1 MSLISVG
8 KKIGDLD
15 IRLGIPPSKSQFSV
29 NDTNKRFDY
38 NNKTTNRDSIFNRFR
53 SGITQSGGFARPT
66 QFLVTVDGPKGSALG
81 NVGIYNDTQSL
92 DQVARLHKSAKLSD
106 AIKTN
111 LQLRMDLFCS
121 NVSIPDKTI
130 TDDVNEQ
137 YYGPKRA
144 MAKNVQ
150 YGDVTLEFYT
160 SVNYEERLFFEAW
173 QNSIIDPISHNVGYY
188 DDYATPCMIT
198 ITPLTKTFT
207 AALANFEPSG
217 DPGRDRQEL
226 RKSLGDQS
234 GFSSYQVQ
242 MYEVWPKSI
251 AATPL
256 SYGAS
261 NEFVK
266 TSVTFTYRNYATT
279 AWNFLAKNNTEEFK
293 TLNRMEYRTNT
304 TNIQGSFLDNLP
316 FGIGNEIGRAG
327 RQVYETIKKNI
338 PIGRVTG
345 GSVFQK
351 VFQTLKLYETYFINN
366 IRSENEY
373 TINESA

>member
-53 SGITQSGGFARPT
+53 SGITQAGGFARPT

-242 MYEVWPKSI
+242 MYEVWPKTI

-256 SYGAS
+256 SYGAT

-345 GSVFQK
+345 GSVFPK
-351 VFQTLKLYETYFINN
+351 GLPDPKIIRN
-366 IRSENEY
+366 IFY
-373 TINESA
+373 

>member
-242 MYEVWPKSI
+242 MYEVWPKTI

-256 SYGAS
+256 SYDAT
-261 NEFVK
+261 NQFVK

-293 TLNRMEYRTNT
+293 TLDRMEYRTNT
-304 TNIQGSFLDNLP
+304 TNIQGSFLDNLQ

-345 GSVFQK
+345 GSVFPK
-351 VFQTLKLYETYFINN
+351 GLPDPKIIRN
-366 IRSENEY
+366 IFY
-373 TINESA
+373 

>member
-242 MYEVWPKSI
+242 MYEVWPKTI
-251 AATPL
+251 AATSL
-256 SYGAS
+256 SYDAT
-261 NEFVK
+261 NQFVK

-293 TLNRMEYRTNT
+293 TLDRMEYRTNT

-345 GSVFQK
+345 GSVFPK
-351 VFQTLKLYETYFINN
+351 GLPDPKIIRN
-366 IRSENEY
+366 IFY
-373 TINESA
+373 

>member
-8 KKIGDLD
+8 KRIGDLD

-53 SGITQSGGFARPT
+53 SGITQAGGFARPT

-160 SVNYEERLFFEAW
+160 SINYEERLFFEAW

-207 AALANFEPSG
+207 AALANFKPSG

-242 MYEVWPKSI
+242 MYEVWPKTI

-256 SYGAS
+256 SYDAGS
-261 NEFVK
+261 GIVK

-293 TLNRMEYRTNT
+293 TLDRMEYRTNT

-345 GSVFQK
+345 GSVFPK
-351 VFQTLKLYETYFINN
+351 GLPDPKIIRN
-366 IRSENEY
+366 IFY
-373 TINESA
+373 

>member
-38 NNKTTNRDSIFNRFR
+38 NNKTTYRDSVFNRFR
-53 SGITQSGGFARPT
+53 SGITQAGGFARPT

-81 NVGIYNDTQSL
+81 NVGIYNDPQSL

-207 AALANFEPSG
+207 AALANFNPTG
-217 DPGRDRQEL
+217 DPAKDRDTIRA
-226 RKSLGDQS
+226 SLGNTS
-234 GFSSYQVQ
+234 GFSAYQVQ
-242 MYEVWPKSI
+242 MYEAWPKTINS
-251 AATPL
+251 TQF
-256 SYGAS
+256 SYGAKDQILKIS
-261 NEFVK
+261 VVMKYRFFA
-266 TSVTFTYRNYATT
+266 TS
-279 AWNFLAKNNTEEFK
+279 AWNYLASPSLVGDGVGTRNSRSEFRSDVEQVK
-293 TLNRMEYRTNT
+293 
-304 TNIQGSFLDNLP
+304 GGFLDNLP
-316 FGIGNEIGRAG
+316 FGSEIGRVG
-327 RQVYETIKKNI
+327 RQVYETVKRNL
-338 PIGRVTG
+338 PIGRTTG
-345 GSVFQK
+345 GRVFPK
-351 VFQTLKLYETYFINN
+351 GLPDPTIIRDILY
-366 IRSENEY
+366 
-373 TINESA
+373 

>member
-15 IRLGIPPSKSQFSV
+15 IRLGIPPSKPQFSV
-29 NDTNKRFDY
+29 RETNNRISANNATSNY
-38 NNKTTNRDSIFNRFR
+38 NSVYNVFR
-53 SGITQSGGFARPT
+53 SGITQAGGFARPT
-66 QFLVTVDGPKGSALG
+66 QFLVTVDGPKGSILG
-81 NVGIYNDTQSL
+81 DTAVYNDIQSKN
-92 DQVARLHKSAKLSD
+92 QAARLDKSAKLSN

-111 LQLRMDLFCS
+111 LQLRMDIFCS
-121 NVSIPDKTI
+121 NVSIPGKTI
-130 TDDVNEQ
+130 TDDVTET

-144 MAKNVQ
+144 MAKSVQ
-150 YGDVTLEFYT
+150 YDEVTLEFYT
-160 SVNYEERLFFEAW
+160 SINYEERLFFEAW
-173 QNSIIDPISHNVGYY
+173 QNSIVDPISHNVGYY

-198 ITPLTKTFT
+198 ITPLTKTFM
-207 AALANFEPSG
+207 AALSNFKPSG

-226 RKSLGDQS
+226 RKSLGDTS

-242 MYEVWPKSI
+242 MYEVWPKTI

-256 SYGAS
+256 SYDAT
-261 NEFVK
+261 NQFVK

-293 TLNRMEYRTNT
+293 TLDRMEYRTNT

-327 RQVYETIKKNI
+327 RQVYETIKKNL

-345 GSVFQK
+345 GSEFTKGLPDPKIIQ
-351 VFQTLKLYETYFINN
+351 N
-366 IRSENEY
+366 IFY
-373 TINESA
+373 

>member
-8 KKIGDLD
+8 KRIGDLD

-38 NNKTTNRDSIFNRFR
+38 NNKTTYRDSIFNRFR
-53 SGITQSGGFARPT
+53 SGITQAGGFARPT

-242 MYEVWPKSI
+242 MYEVWPKTI

-256 SYGAS
+256 SYDAT
-261 NEFVK
+261 NQFVK

-293 TLNRMEYRTNT
+293 TLDRMEYRTNT

-327 RQVYETIKKNI
+327 RQVYETIKKNL

-345 GSVFQK
+345 GSVFPK
-351 VFQTLKLYETYFINN
+351 GLPDPKIIRN
-366 IRSENEY
+366 IFY
-373 TINESA
+373 

>member
-15 IRLGIPPSKSQFSV
+15 IRLGIPPSKSQFSI

-53 SGITQSGGFARPT
+53 SGITQAGGFARPT

-242 MYEVWPKSI
+242 MYEVWPKTI

-256 SYGAS
+256 SYDAS
-261 NEFVK
+261 NQFVK

-293 TLNRMEYRTNT
+293 TLDRMEYRTNT
-304 TNIQGSFLDNLP
+304 TNIQGSFLNNLP

-345 GSVFQK
+345 GSVFPK
-351 VFQTLKLYETYFINN
+351 GLPDPKIIRN
-366 IRSENEY
+366 IFY
-373 TINESA
+373 

>member
-53 SGITQSGGFARPT
+53 SGITQAGGFARPT

-242 MYEVWPKSI
+242 MYEVWPKTV

-256 SYGAS
+256 SYDAT
-261 NEFVK
+261 NQFVK

-345 GSVFQK
+345 GSVFPK
-351 VFQTLKLYETYFINN
+351 GLPDPKIIRN
-366 IRSENEY
+366 IFY
-373 TINESA
+373 

>member
-38 NNKTTNRDSIFNRFR
+38 NNKTTYRDSVFNRFR
-53 SGITQSGGFARPT
+53 SGITQAGGFARPT

-81 NVGIYNDTQSL
+81 NVGIYNDPQSL

-242 MYEVWPKSI
+242 MYEVWPKTI

-256 SYGAS
+256 SYGTS
-261 NEFVK
+261 NEIVK

-327 RQVYETIKKNI
+327 RQVYETIKKNL

-345 GSVFQK
+345 GSVFPK
-351 VFQTLKLYETYFINN
+351 GLPDPKIIRN
-366 IRSENEY
+366 IFY
-373 TINESA
+373 

>member
-15 IRLGIPPSKSQFSV
+15 IRLGIPPSKPQFSV

-53 SGITQSGGFARPT
+53 SGITQAGGFARPT

-242 MYEVWPKSI
+242 MYEVWPKTI

-256 SYGAS
+256 SYDAT
-261 NEFVK
+261 NQFVK

-345 GSVFQK
+345 GSVFPK
-351 VFQTLKLYETYFINN
+351 GLPDPKIIRN
-366 IRSENEY
+366 IFY
-373 TINESA
+373 

>member
-38 NNKTTNRDSIFNRFR
+38 NNKTTYRDSVFNRFR
-53 SGITQSGGFARPT
+53 SGITQAGGFARPT

-81 NVGIYNDTQSL
+81 NVGIYNDPQSL

-242 MYEVWPKSI
+242 MYEVWPKTI

-256 SYGAS
+256 SYDAT
-261 NEFVK
+261 NQFVK

-293 TLNRMEYRTNT
+293 TLDRMEYRTNT

-345 GSVFQK
+345 GSVFPK
-351 VFQTLKLYETYFINN
+351 GLPDPKIIRN
-366 IRSENEY
+366 IFY
-373 TINESA
+373 

>member
-15 IRLGIPPSKSQFSV
+15 IRLGIPPSKSQFSI

-53 SGITQSGGFARPT
+53 SGITQAGGFARPT

-242 MYEVWPKSI
+242 MYEVWPKTI

-256 SYGAS
+256 SYDAS
-261 NEFVK
+261 NQFVK

-293 TLNRMEYRTNT
+293 TLDRMEYRTNT

-345 GSVFQK
+345 GSVFPK
-351 VFQTLKLYETYFINN
+351 GLPDPKIIRN
-366 IRSENEY
+366 IFY
-373 TINESA
+373 

>member
-8 KKIGDLD
+8 KRIGDLD

-53 SGITQSGGFARPT
+53 SGITQAGGFARPT

-242 MYEVWPKSI
+242 MYEVWPKTI

-256 SYGAS
+256 SYDAT
-261 NEFVK
+261 NQFVK

-293 TLNRMEYRTNT
+293 TLDRMEYRTNT

-327 RQVYETIKKNI
+327 RQVYETIKKNL

-345 GSVFQK
+345 GSVFPK
-351 VFQTLKLYETYFINN
+351 GLPDPKIIRN
-366 IRSENEY
+366 IFY
-373 TINESA
+373 

>member
-53 SGITQSGGFARPT
+53 SGITQAGGFARPT

-242 MYEVWPKSI
+242 MYEVWPKTI

-256 SYGAS
+256 SYGAT

-293 TLNRMEYRTNT
+293 TLDRMEYRTNT

-345 GSVFQK
+345 GSVFPK
-351 VFQTLKLYETYFINN
+351 GLPDPKIIRN
-366 IRSENEY
+366 IFY
-373 TINESA
+373 